1 MDSSHLEM
9 LVATVLFAGARVS
22 GLMMFAPFLGSSAL
36 PVPLKAALTVALT
49 VVLYPA
55 YARSLQSGAWS
66 CLALMGEIMI
76 GLVLGLTL
84 QFLFDAAQLAGQIL
98 GVQTGFSLVT
108 ILDPQTQADTPV
120 LALLNQTVVLLV
132 FLQLNV
138 HHWLLR
144 GLAASFTY
152 LPAGGVHVSA
162 NWSAELL
169 HAAGSIWLTGLRM
182 ATPVMVA
189 TLTADVALGFLARA
203 APQLPVLFMGLSVK
217 TILGLSVLAG
227 ALALWPRLFERQF
240 AEGIALG
247 GKFLL
252 GMR

>member
-1 MDSSHLEM
+1 MDSSHLQM
-9 LVATVLFAGARVS
+9 LVSAVLFAGARVS
-22 GLMMFAPFLGSSAL
+22 GLMMFAPFLGSPAL
-36 PVPLKAALTVALT
+36 PVPLKAALTLAFT
-49 VVLYPA
+49 IVLYPA
-55 YARSLQSGAWS
+55 YALHLQSGAWS
-66 CLALMGEIMI
+66 CLTLIGEIMI

-120 LALLNQTVVLLV
+120 LALLNQTIVLLV

-138 HHWLLR
+138 HHWMLR
-144 GLAASFTY
+144 ALAGSFTY
-152 LPAGGVHVSA
+152 LPAGSLHISA
-162 NWSAELL
+162 NWSGELL
-169 HAAGSIWLTGLRM
+169 HAAAGIWLTGLRM

-203 APQLPVLFMGLSVK
+203 APQLPVLFMGLSIK
-217 TILGLSVLAG
+217 SILGLSVLAG
-227 ALALWPRLFERQF
+227 ALALWPRLFEQQF
-240 AEGIALG
+240 AEGLALG

-252 GMR
+252 GLR